1 MTSSYPC
8 TLCCRPTTMWCSRC
22 QRAWYCS
29 AQHLETDW
37 PRHRRECLTSNTVTP
52 APYQLVAGTLSMVP
66 QLVTVTGLLFSPE
79 QERPHVVTVHCQPAQ
94 LPQQGVCPT
103 PLVQDFFTDSQP
115 QSVVLT
121 QGLNGD
127 SLRFPLHLFYCPISL
142 ARGAPV
148 NRAIYRI
155 TSGAAPKAWCG
166 PVLVLKFNG
175 SRKQGYSD
183 ASTNDLPALS
193 AYFLN
198 YK

>member
-1 MTSSYPC
+1 VNF
-8 TLCCRPTTMWCSRC
+8 
-22 QRAWYCS
+22 A
-29 AQHLETDW
+29 
-37 PRHRRECLTSNTVTP
+37 N
-52 APYQLVAGTLSMVP
+52 APYELVAGTVSLKP
-66 QLVTVTGLLFSPE
+66 QLVTVTGLFFPPE
-79 QERPHVVTVHCQPAQ
+79 QERPQVVTVHCQPAQ
-94 LPQQGVCPT
+94 MPQQGVCPT
-103 PLVQDFFTDSQP
+103 PLVQDFFMDAPP

-127 SLRFPLHLFYCPISL
+127 SLRFPLHLFYCPVSL
-142 ARGAPV
+142 ARGQPP
-148 NRAIYRI
+148 NRAINRI
-155 TSGAAPKAWCG
+155 TSGAARKPWTG

>member
-1 MTSSYPC
+1 MSS
-8 TLCCRPTTMWCSRC
+8 
-22 QRAWYCS
+22 
-29 AQHLETDW
+29 
-37 PRHRRECLTSNTVTP
+37 
-52 APYQLVAGTLSMVP
+52 APYELVAGTVSLTP

-79 QERPHVVTVHCQPAQ
+79 QERPQIVTVHCQPTS

-103 PLVQDFFTDSQP
+103 PLVQDFFPGSQP

-127 SLRFPLHLFYCPISL
+127 SLRFPLHLYYCPIAL

-155 TSGAAPKAWCG
+155 TSGAAPKAWTG
-166 PVLVLKFNG
+166 PVLVPKFNG
-175 SRKQGYSD
+175 SRKQGYAD
-183 ASTNDLPALS
+183 ASTNELPALS

>member
-1 MTSSYPC
+1 M
-8 TLCCRPTTMWCSRC
+8 
-22 QRAWYCS
+22 
-29 AQHLETDW
+29 
-37 PRHRRECLTSNTVTP
+37 
-52 APYQLVAGTLSMVP
+52 
-66 QLVTVTGLLFSPE
+66 
-79 QERPHVVTVHCQPAQ
+79 TVHCQPAQ

-103 PLVQDFFTDSQP
+103 PLVQEFFTDSQP

-127 SLRFPLHLFYCPISL
+127 SLRFPLHLYYCPVSL
-142 ARGAPV
+142 ARGTPV

-155 TSGAAPKAWCG
+155 TSGAAPKAWSG